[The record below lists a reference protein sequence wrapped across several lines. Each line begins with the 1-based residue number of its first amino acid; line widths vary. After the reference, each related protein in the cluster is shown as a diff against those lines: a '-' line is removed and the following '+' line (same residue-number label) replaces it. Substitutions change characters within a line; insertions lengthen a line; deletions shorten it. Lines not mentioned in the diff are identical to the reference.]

1 MSTESRKLN
10 LIIVIAVALC
20 ITLVATVGGVWSYLV
35 SRTDTV
41 SNEFVP
47 AKVTCEVE
55 ETFQNGVKENVCI
68 KNTGNVNA
76 FIRAAVVVTFEAN
89 DGKVLAN
96 APVENADYTITWNT
110 TDWQKGADGFWYHKK
125 SVSPNNTTSQLIG
138 KAEAVSVPDGYK
150 LNIRILATA
159 IQSDPESAVKEA
171 WNVTVS
177 GGTLILN

>member
-76 FIRAAVVVTFEAN
+76 FIRAAVVVTFEAD

-96 APVENADYTITWNT
+96 APVENA
-110 TDWQKGADGFWYHKK
+110 DWQKGADGFWYHKK